1 MTLTRLTWP
10 HWLLV
15 SGLLLSSEARLP
27 AAEGNGM
34 RNGEWDRSLV
44 TLEVARNQF
53 DYSQPW
59 IRKPRRLK
67 KTGLVVEG
75 REILTTADQLQ
86 DRTMIRLQKGGR
98 GRWWIG
104 EIAWIDYH
112 ANLALLKVSEADF
125 WKDLKPVE
133 WGKGA
138 PQDGN
143 LQILRWNE
151 GTLENRRAE
160 FSRFNVR
167 ESPLSPLSRAM
178 LECTSEIQN
187 AGWGEPVVAGTRV
200 AGILSGQ
207 DGRTCTAMPA
217 SFLTTVLTARRNG
230 SYKGFGYFHFYW
242 QQAEN
247 PTLLAS
253 LKLPG
258 EPRGVV
264 VDLVPRRPDGAEETI
279 RPKDIILKIDGFNLD
294 IQGDYTDPE
303 FGEVMLENLPSR
315 GKWAGEEMKLEI
327 WRDGKPMDIAYR
339 LPKFEYT
346 NSLVPLASYDQEPE
360 YLVVGGLLF
369 QPLTSSFLQSWGP
382 EWKRRAPFR
391 LSYYSEQQPTPER
404 PALVILSQ
412 VMPDP
417 FNIGYQDQRYLVVDK
432 VNGQPI
438 SRLADLQKALQKP
451 VDGYH
456 IIDFVRSDSLN
467 RMVID
472 AGDAETQATAR
483 VVKRYG
489 ITKPSV
495 VR

>member
-1 MTLTRLTWP
+1 MTLPRFNWPQWLTI
-10 HWLLV
+10 
-15 SGLLLSSEARLP
+15 SILLLSSLAGLP
-27 AAEGNGM
+27 AAEGNNS
-34 RNGEWDRSLV
+34 RNAGWDRSVV

-104 EIAWIDYH
+104 EIAWIDYN
-112 ANLALLKVSEADF
+112 ANLALLKVAEADF
-125 WKDLKPVE
+125 WKDLKPVK

-138 PQDGN
+138 PKDGN
-143 LQILRWNE
+143 LQILRWRD

-160 FSRFNVR
+160 FSRFTVKEN
-167 ESPLSPLSRAM
+167 PLSSLSRVM
-178 LECTSEIQN
+178 LESTSEIQN
-187 AGWGEPVVAGTRV
+187 AGWGEPIVTGSQVS
-200 AGILSGQ
+200 GILAGQ
-207 DGRTCTAMPA
+207 DGRTCVAMPA
-217 SFLTTVLTARRNG
+217 SFIRTVLTARQNG
-230 SYKGFGYFHFYW
+230 NYKGFGYFHFYW

-247 PTLLAS
+247 PALLAS

-264 VDLVPRRPDGAEETI
+264 VNQVPRRPDGAEETVC
-279 RPKDIILKIDGFNLD
+279 PKDIILKIDGFNLD
-294 IQGDYTDPE
+294 IQGDYKDPE

-315 GKWAGEEMKLEI
+315 GKWAGEEMKMEI
-327 WRDGKPMDIAYR
+327 WRDGKAMSIAYR
-339 LPKFEYT
+339 LPKYAYT
-346 NSLVPLASYDQEPE
+346 NSLVPVASHDQEPE

-369 QPLTSSFLQSWGP
+369 QPLTTSFLQSWGA
-382 EWKRRAPFR
+382 EWKRRSPFR
-391 LSYYSEQQPTPER
+391 LLYYCEQQPTPER
-404 PALVILSQ
+404 PAVVFLSQ

-417 FNIGYQDQRYLVVDK
+417 YNIGYQDQRYLVLDK
-432 VNGQPI
+432 VNGQSI
-438 SRLADLQKALQKP
+438 SRLSDLQQALQKP
-451 VDGYH
+451 VEGYH
-456 IIDFVRSDSLN
+456 IIDFMRSDSLN
-467 RMVID
+467 RMVIA
-472 AGDAETQATAR
+472 AGDAETQASAR

-495 VR
+495 IH